1 MQHRSLTGVGRSR
14 GVGLALDSLASD
26 RLIRFPAYCTCMHQQ
41 RRQIRVL
48 ADLTPDA
55 RWTELK
61 LKTLGAIVIV
71 STEED
76 VVQTVR
82 KALGLLHPATL
93 LTVQVKLAAELQ
105 RFTHQY

>member
-1 MQHRSLTGVGRSR
+1 MAISKFVGILTAELSPT
-14 GVGLALDSLASD
+14 A
-26 RLIRFPAYCTCMHQQ
+26 T
-41 RRQIRVL
+41 VL
-48 ADLTPDA
+48 ADPTTEEFKTALE
-55 RWTELK
+55 RWTELE
-61 LKTLGAIVIV
+61 LKTPGAIVIV